1 MSGLKDLQDG
11 THSELVT
18 ECAEFL
24 MNPPKG
30 ATLPPLGLEILS
42 RLVYMTLYA
51 GDLEDKVG
59 VLERSL
65 DGYSVDMAVELERHD
80 HILSDSRALREELR
94 EAKEECRRLKED
106 VGYLKKECDSRSLT
120 IESEKQLRK
129 SERETV
135 TKNFSAELAAVRAR
149 VKMSDDAANAA
160 IMAKDESERQR
171 DLMRGELAHANQ
183 CLAMIAPLAEV
194 GVKSSHPFNV
204 SHSALM
210 AIEECRRR
218 KMWLTRETG

>member
-30 ATLPPLGLEILS
+30 KLPPLGLEILS

-59 VLERSL
+59 ALERSL
-65 DGYSVDMAVELERHD
+65 DSYSEDMSVEQDRCYELHSDNCALLE
-80 HILSDSRALREELR
+80 LANNTQEE
-94 EAKEECRRLKED
+94 ARRLKEE
-106 VGYLKKECDSRSLT
+106 VGHLKKECDSRSLT
-120 IESEKQLRK
+120 IESERQLHK
-129 SERETV
+129 SERETM

-160 IMAKDESERQR
+160 ILAKDESERQR
-171 DLMRGELAHANQ
+171 DLMRGELEHANQ

-194 GVKSSHPFNV
+194 GVKNSHPLEV
-204 SHSALM
+204 SHTSLM

-218 KMWLTRETG
+218 KLWTLT